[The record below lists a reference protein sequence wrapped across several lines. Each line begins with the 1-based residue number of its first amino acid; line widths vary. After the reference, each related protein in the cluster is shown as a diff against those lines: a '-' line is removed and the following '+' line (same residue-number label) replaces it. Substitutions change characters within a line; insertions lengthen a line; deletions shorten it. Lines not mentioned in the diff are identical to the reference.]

1 MVVRHAAAA
10 QSPDHDS
17 RLMNF
22 MKLHRATPARCLA
35 GRSRYH
41 RSVPA
46 PSPSALLHPDAPTLR
61 RHALPVG
68 DGHVLN
74 VQEHGR
80 IDGLPA
86 LVLHGGPGSGCSP
99 LLRRF
104 FDPGAFRI
112 VCVDQRGAGSSTPR
126 GGIEHNT
133 TAHLLADL
141 KRVREALGITSWL
154 VVGGSWGAT
163 LALAYAA
170 HEPGAI
176 TGLLLRASFL
186 ARREDIDG
194 FFARASADEAPA
206 WDRFAAAVGAGADD
220 APLPR
225 LAEAFARADR
235 AACRPLARAWWA
247 WEQFLASGTEPPSTP
262 DGEALDALVDR
273 YRVQSHYLAH
283 RCWLEAPSLLERCE
297 QAPRVPTLLLHGR
310 LDRVCPP
317 AGALALLQRL
327 PHAALRWIADAGHDP
342 AHPAMAAAMVEAL
355 DHWATHGHFE
365 AGR

>member
-10 QSPDHDS
+10 QPLDHDS
-17 RLMNF
+17 HLMNF
-22 MKLHRATPARCLA
+22 MKLCRPEPTWRPLRS
-35 GRSRYH
+35 SRYH

-46 PSPSALLHPDAPTLR
+46 PSPFSHLHPDTPPLR
-61 RHALPVG
+61 RHAMPVG
-68 DGHVLN
+68 DGHVLH

-80 IDGLPA
+80 LDGLPA

-104 FDPGAFRI
+104 LDPARFRI

-126 GGIEHNT
+126 GSIEHNT

-141 KRVREALGITSWL
+141 KHVRASLGIVRWL

-170 HEPGAI
+170 HEPEAVA
-176 TGLLLRASFL
+176 GLLLRASFL
-186 ARREDIDG
+186 ARGEDIDG
-194 FFARASADEAPA
+194 FFACASRDEVPA
-206 WDRFAAAVGAGADD
+206 WERFAATIGAG
-220 APLPR
+220 PGEPLLPR
-225 LAEAFARADR
+225 LAEAFAHTDR

-247 WEQFLASGTEPPSTP
+247 WEQFVANGTEPPSAP
-262 DGEALDALVDR
+262 AGEALDALVDR
-273 YRVQSHYLAH
+273 YRVQSHYLRH

-297 QAPRVPTLLLHGR
+297 HVPRVPTLLLHGR

-317 AGALALLQRL
+317 AGASALQQRL
-327 PHAALRWIADAGHDP
+327 PHAALRWIAEAGHDP

-355 DHWATHGHFE
+355 DRWAAHGNFGD
-365 AGR
+365 GR